1 MAYAMAHFALP
12 GMHTAMIDPVKWN
25 SDWENLGNRVQR
37 MSPADFIHTRAMLLA
52 TESDGMDAS
61 LLQYQS
67 LLGGLSSLQ
76 LWITKDAQLYF
87 VRDDLEN
94 KWLSADPALRG
105 KHILIGLSSACAIA
119 RNLHDARIYCA
130 RELRLARL
138 KGDGRI
144 IMGWLKAIMVPE
156 DPQEALKL
164 LEKPRY
170 LPDAAWDACADLQR
184 RSSPS
189 DSEKL
194 ALGEILTLRTKLI
207 CHFLHA
213 TIRSFVGEELPKI
226 DVVKFNKKK
235 NPESFPSAEY
245 SETVMEQLLGRDGA
259 KANAKENKAAW
270 KARQSTRHEYCSYVG
285 CRRPEVGPEK
295 FSRCKKCWEQKQR
308 EVLYC
313 SAACQKADWKA
324 NHKAICGKALN
335 FDAVSKPKLTGLGP
349 SPAELEP
356 QSQTPESV
364 QKRPQPSLEPA
375 AIPAPAVSVI
385 GPPAGNY
392 TRSSLLEDLVKKLNR
407 APKIDYIFAD
417 ALDPICID
425 FPDPEAQSLFRK
437 CREKAMTTGD
447 RQSIAVMAH
456 FLCWMTMEDQR
467 FVGKGA
473 TPNVIVAQLK
483 KEYSFDELPL
493 AVAEMQQRQ
502 NRDPFKRPVLLSSM
516 SPQNWVKFCSDIR
529 VRKQVILK

>member
-12 GMHTAMIDPVKWN
+12 GMHTATIDPVKWN
-25 SDWENLGNRVQR
+25 SDWENLGNRVQH
-37 MSPADFIHTRAMLLA
+37 MSPADFVHTRAMLLA

-87 VRDDLEN
+87 VRDDLEK

-130 RELRLARL
+130 REFRLARL
-138 KGDGRI
+138 RGDGRI
-144 IMGWLKAIMVPE
+144 VMGWLNAIMVPE
-156 DPQEALKL
+156 DPEEALKL

-170 LPDAAWDACADLQR
+170 LPDAAWDAYADLQQ

-295 FSRCKKCWEQKQR
+295 FSRCKKCWEEKQR

-313 SAACQKADWKA
+313 SAGCQKADWKI
-324 NHKAICGKALN
+324 NHKAICGKALS
-335 FDAVSKPKLTGLGP
+335 FDAVSKPKLTG
-349 SPAELEP
+349 SPAELAKSEP
-356 QSQTPESV
+356 V
-364 QKRPQPSLEPA
+364 QKPA
-375 AIPAPAVSVI
+375 DPAVIPVTSVPVI
-385 GPPAGNY
+385 GPPTGNY
-392 TRSSLLEDLVKKLNR
+392 TRSPLLEDLIKKLNR
-407 APKIDYIFAD
+407 APKVDYIFGDSLAE
-417 ALDPICID
+417 PVCID

-437 CREKAMTTGD
+437 CREKAMTMGD
-447 RQSIAVMAH
+447 RQSIAIMAH

-473 TPNVIVAQLK
+473 TPNVIVGQLK
-483 KEYSFDELPL
+483 KEYLFDELPL
-493 AVAEMQQRQ
+493 AVTEMQQRQ
-502 NRDPFKRPVLLSSM
+502 NRDPFKRPVLLASM

-529 VRKQVILK
+529 VRKQVVLE